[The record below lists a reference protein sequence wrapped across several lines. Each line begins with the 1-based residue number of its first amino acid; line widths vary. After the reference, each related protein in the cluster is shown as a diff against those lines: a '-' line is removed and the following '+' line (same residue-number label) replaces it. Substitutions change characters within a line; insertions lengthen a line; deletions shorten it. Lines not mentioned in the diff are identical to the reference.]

1 MTERLGAREARARFA
16 ERVERAAR
24 GERIVL
30 TRDGTPVAQIGP
42 IEAPDGAVTL
52 DDLIARGLVVAPR
65 RHDRPAPTFTMP
77 VWAGTRLDQ
86 ILREVRGR

>member
-16 ERVERAAR
+16 ELVERAAR
-24 GERIVL
+24 GERIVFP
-30 TRDGTPVAQIGP
+30 RGGTPVAQIGP